1 MARDSWDDRGSGQ
14 APVSPRSNY
23 VPKVPLFPQNLDDLM
38 QRAGPYAN
46 AAKAEV
52 EWSAVTVW
60 FMKDAD
66 KALASA
72 FIPIEAASLT
82 IVLVR
87 EAVRNE
93 AGWPS
98 LSDNPVTPELY
109 DLPEDAQQIA
119 RRMAADVH
127 ALWEAA
133 GRPYLRPSDC
143 KFAFQYLA
151 AAIRKGIIPPIPT
164 IGNVDPIKPS
174 KLAKPHILDMFKDRN
189 T

>member
-1 MARDSWDDRGSGQ
+1 MASDSWDDRGNGQ

-38 QRAGPYAN
+38 QRAGPYAD
-46 AAKAEV
+46 AVKAEV

-87 EAVRNE
+87 EAVLKE
-93 AGWPS
+93 TGWPS
-98 LSDNPVTPELY
+98 LGSGLVDHSQKMTV
-109 DLPEDAQQIA
+109 AA
-119 RRMAADVH
+119 RAMAEKKAV
-127 ALWEAA
+127 
-133 GRPYLRPSDC
+133 GQRS
-143 KFAFQYLA
+143 
-151 AAIRKGIIPPIPT
+151 
-164 IGNVDPIKPS
+164 
-174 KLAKPHILDMFKDRN
+174 
-189 T
+189 